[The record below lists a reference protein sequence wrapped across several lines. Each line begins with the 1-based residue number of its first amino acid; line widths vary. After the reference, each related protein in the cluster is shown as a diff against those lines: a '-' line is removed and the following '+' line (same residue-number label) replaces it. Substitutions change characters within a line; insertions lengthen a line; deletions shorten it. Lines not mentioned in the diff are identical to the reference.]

1 MCHSRGSQLLFLVQ
15 FSFYALLLLHLLLNI
30 VTFSFFKCL
39 IICILVLTSL
49 VLEKHLDLKT
59 AEAL

>member
-1 MCHSRGSQLLFLVQ
+1 MSLKGES
-15 FSFYALLLLHLLLNI
+15 A
-30 VTFSFFKCL
+30 TFSGTIFILCFIIIIIFTTKCL

-59 AEAL
+59 AEAP